1 MKNQLQTISVAIAT
15 YNEENNIER
24 CLKAVSDWVDEIVIA
39 DGDSQDKTIEIASKF
54 KKVKIIKT
62 TNKPIFHINKNIAI
76 DACTSDW
83 ILQLDADEI
92 VTPKL
97 KEEIISYLKKDINGI
112 KENGFWIPRKNY
124 FLGTFLKKG
133 GQYPDPTIRF
143 YKNGKGRL
151 PCVDVHEQAKIEG
164 EVGWLKNDLEH
175 YADTSFS
182 KYLLR
187 HNRYTTLLAQ
197 ELQQKGNKPSFI
209 NFTNYYI
216 FKPIWWFLMTYFRH
230 KGFYDGFP
238 GFVFSFYSAL
248 RFPITYTKFWELTK
262 TNRQIDLKNDWDKK

>member
-1 MKNQLQTISVAIAT
+1 MKNKKNTISVAIAT

-24 CLKAVSDWVDEIVIA
+24 CLEAVSSWVDEIVIA

-83 ILQLDADEI
+83 ILQLDADEV
-92 VTPKL
+92 VTSKL
-97 KEEIISYLKKDINGI
+97 KNEIISYLEKDINDI
-112 KENGFWIPRKNY
+112 KPNGFWIPRKNY

-143 YKNGKGRL
+143 YKKGKGHL
-151 PCVDVHEQAKIEG
+151 PCADVHEQAKIEG
-164 EVGWLKNDLEH
+164 ETAWLKNDLEH

-197 ELQQKGNKPSFI
+197 ELQQKNTKIGCGNFF
-209 NFTNYYI
+209 NFYL
-216 FKPIWWFLMTYFRH
+216 FKPLWWFLKTFFRH
-230 KGFYDGFP
+230 RGYVDGFP

-248 RFPITYTKFWELTK
+248 RFPISYTKYWELVK
-262 TNRQIDLKNDWDKK
+262 TNRHIDLKNDWDKK

>member
-1 MKNQLQTISVAIAT
+1 MKNLKSTISVAIAT
-15 YNEENNIER
+15 YNEEKNIKR
-24 CLKAVSDWVDEIVIA
+24 CLEAVSDWVDEIIIA
-39 DGDSQDKTIEIASKF
+39 DGNSQDETIKIASKF
-54 KKVKIIKT
+54 KNVKIIKT
-62 TNKPIFHINKNIAI
+62 TNKPMFHINKNIAI
-76 DACTSDW
+76 DGCTSDW

-92 VTPKL
+92 VTP
-97 KEEIISYLKKDINGI
+97 ELKKEITFYLNKNINEV
-112 KENGFWIPRKNY
+112 KYNGFWIPRQNY

-164 EVGWLKNDLEH
+164 EVGWLKNDLKH

-182 KYLLR
+182 LYLLR
-187 HNRYTTLLAQ
+187 ANRYTTLFAQ
-197 ELQQKGNKPSFI
+197 ELLEKKTKANSISFI
-209 NFTNYYI
+209 NFYI
-216 FKPIWWFLMTYFRH
+216 FKPTWWFLKTFFRH
-230 KGFYDGFP
+230 RGYVDGFP

-248 RFPITYTKFWELTK
+248 RFPIAYTKFWELQK

>member
-1 MKNQLQTISVAIAT
+1 MKNQKRTISIAIAT

-39 DGDSQDKTIEIASKF
+39 DGESQDKTIEIASKF
-54 KKVKIIKT
+54 KNVKIIKT
-62 TNKPIFHINKNIAI
+62 TNKPMFHLNKNIAI
-76 DACTSDW
+76 DGCTSDW

-92 VTPKL
+92 VTLEL
-97 KEEIISYLKKDINGI
+97 KEEITSYLKKNIKDI
-112 KENGFWIPRKNY
+112 KESGFWIPRKNY

-143 YKNGKGRL
+143 YKKGKGKL

-164 EVGWLKNDLEH
+164 EIGWLKNDLEH

-197 ELQQKGNKPSFI
+197 ELQQKNTKIGFLNFMNFYFCKPF
-209 NFTNYYI
+209 
-216 FKPIWWFLMTYFRH
+216 WWFLITFFRH

-248 RFPITYTKFWELTK
+248 RFPIFYTKYWELKKTK
-262 TNRQIDLKNDWDKK
+262 RNINLSQDWDKK